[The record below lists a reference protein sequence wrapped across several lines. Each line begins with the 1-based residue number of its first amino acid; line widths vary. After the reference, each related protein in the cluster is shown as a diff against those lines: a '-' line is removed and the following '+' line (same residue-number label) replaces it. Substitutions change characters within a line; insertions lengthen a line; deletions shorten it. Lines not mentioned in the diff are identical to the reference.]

1 MKQLNNWLSESKIS
15 LNAEKAELIIFNSPR
30 RVLSDEIKVNLIGK
44 RLYPSNSV
52 QYLGVK
58 INKY

>member
-1 MKQLNNWLSESKIS
+1 MKQLNNWFSAGKIS
-15 LNAEKAELIIFNSPR
+15 LNAEKAELIIFNYPR
-30 RVLSDEIKVNLIGK
+30 KLLSDEIKVNLTGK

>member
-1 MKQLNNWLSESKIS
+1 MKQLNNWLSASKVS
-15 LNAEKAELIIFNSPR
+15 LNAEKAELTIFSSPR
-30 RVLSDEIKVNLIGK
+30 KVLSDEIKVNLTGK